1 MTTKSNVTLSI
12 EVDLLREVEVLAAQR
27 GTSLNRLLADE
38 LEKLVRQA
46 KAYDAA
52 RRRALARLE
61 EGYDL
66 DWTPP
71 GARDE
76 LPEG

>member
-12 EVDLLREVEVLAAQR
+12 EVDLLREVEVLATQR

-76 LPEG
+76 LHEG

>member
-76 LPEG
+76 LHEG